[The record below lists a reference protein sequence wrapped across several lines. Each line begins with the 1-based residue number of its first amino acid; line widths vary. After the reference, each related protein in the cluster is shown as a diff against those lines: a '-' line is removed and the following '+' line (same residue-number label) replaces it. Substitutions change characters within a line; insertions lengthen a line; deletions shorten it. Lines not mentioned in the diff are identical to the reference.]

1 MREIMKFAMKEALVL
16 TIPDGGNGPDRWR
29 LSSRFMFYVDTDAE
43 KIAFI
48 DWYLTKLEVTEL
60 FDSPFHAFT
69 GKFPDGS
76 DALYFQCMYDDL
88 PDSDED
94 KENERV
100 FPIGSD
106 ANKLALADQIIAGEL
121 DMFFSP
127 YLTTVRAR
135 VPVEKRGGAPAAD

>member
-1 MREIMKFAMKEALVL
+1 
-16 TIPDGGNGPDRWR
+16 
-29 LSSRFMFYVDTDAE
+29 
-43 KIAFI
+43 
-48 DWYLTKLEVTEL
+48 
-60 FDSPFHAFT
+60 
-69 GKFPDGS
+69 
-76 DALYFQCMYDDL
+76 MYDDL

-94 KENERV
+94 KQNECV